1 MADIGIK
8 VKVVKT
14 PWMSLVDATSAMESS
29 PNIIIVFPSSRY
41 AEAGSLLDVRYTSDG
56 ASSVIQ
62 NEWLLDPEY
71 DAMLED
77 AIQTI
82 DKDERFAKYNK
93 LQHLIVDLCPTIFLC
108 DQTVRRPF
116 QSSYVDWYI
125 DEDFSPVMGYDFVV
139 RNIKIY
145 PEKRAELLK

>member
-1 MADIGIK
+1 MRKELIIIFLAGILILSAF
-8 VKVVKT
+8 VVNAANENVKT
-14 PWMSLVDATSAMESS
+14 KEISIEISKPTIIEKDQYVSI
-29 PNIIIVFPSSRY
+29 NID
-41 AEAGSLLDVRYTSDG
+41 E

-77 AIQTI
+77 AIQTV
-82 DKDERFAKYNK
+82 DKEERFAKYNR

-139 RNIKIY
+139 RYIKVY